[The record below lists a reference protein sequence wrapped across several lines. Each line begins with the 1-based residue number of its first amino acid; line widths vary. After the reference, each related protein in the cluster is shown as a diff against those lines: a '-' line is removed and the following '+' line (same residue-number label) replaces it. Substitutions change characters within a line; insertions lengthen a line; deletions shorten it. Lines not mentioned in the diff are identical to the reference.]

1 MRCFLDSFQS
11 LRFSVPTANNETRRP
26 RFRSEAKVMGGG
38 EGVLKDF
45 GGITWFPGG
54 TEGDQSVLTEYKGKR
69 D

>member
-1 MRCFLDSFQS
+1 MKLGGHG
-11 LRFSVPTANNETRRP
+11 LG
-26 RFRSEAKVMGGG
+26 AKQRLGGG
-38 EGVLKDF
+38 CLKDF

>member
-1 MRCFLDSFQS
+1 MRCFPDSFQS

-26 RFRSEAKVMGGG
+26 RFRSEAKVRGGG
-38 EGVLKDF
+38 GGLKDF

-54 TEGDQSVLTEYKGKR
+54 TERDQSVLTEYKGKR